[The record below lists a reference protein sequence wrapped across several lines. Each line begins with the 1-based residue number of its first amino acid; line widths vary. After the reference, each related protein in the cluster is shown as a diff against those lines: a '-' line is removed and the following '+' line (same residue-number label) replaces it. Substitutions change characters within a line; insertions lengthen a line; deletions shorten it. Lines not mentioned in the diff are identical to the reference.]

1 MLMDK
6 QYVRI
11 LVEPETRRLLK
22 IVAAL
27 QGVTV
32 IDLLARLAAEELAK
46 TKEAQNA

>member
-1 MLMDK
+1 MRMDK

-27 QGVTV
+27 QDTTIV
-32 IDLLARLAAEELAK
+32 DLLRRLAAEELAK
-46 TKEAQNA
+46 TKEAQDA